1 MPLGR
6 RLYRK
11 RLERG
16 LTQTD
21 LARQV
26 RVPQSFI
33 SRLEAGIKD
42 YPSVEVLKRLARVL
56 GCTTDYLVGMDVE
69 EELLPAVA
77 S

>member
-26 RVPQSFI
+26 RVPQSLI

-42 YPSVEVLKRLARVL
+42 YPSVEVLNRLETEVFGGPRTARAA
-56 GCTTDYLVGMDVE
+56 GSPSRC
-69 EELLPAVA
+69 
-77 S
+77 SR